1 MKPTNFDLA
10 LARASN
16 RTRARQEAQ
25 EALDLAKHRE
35 HVAKVLLDPRKA
47 MNNYKR
53 QQATRRENLLD
64 PDWGTVRYFPKWSFG
79 MTTREYI
86 RSYQALNRKTSNAPE
101 LTFTHAD
108 RLAPMN
114 LPWES
119 GL

>member
-10 LARASN
+10 LERATD

-64 PDWGTVRYFPKWSFG
+64 PTGSTSA
-79 MTTREYI
+79 TTRSSPPRPRPSTSGPI
-86 RSYQALNRKTSNAPE
+86 RP
-101 LTFTHAD
+101 
-108 RLAPMN
+108 
-114 LPWES
+114 
-119 GL
+119 

>member
-64 PDWGTVRYFPKWSFG
+64 PDWGTVRYFPKFTAQ
-79 MTTREYI
+79 TTAEYV
-86 RSYQALNRKTSNAPE
+86 RSYQALNRKTSQARE
-101 LTFTHAD
+101 LTFARPD
-108 RLAPMN
+108 GGRLA
-114 LPWES
+114 
-119 GL
+119 

>member
-1 MKPTNFDLA
+1 MTDPFPAA
-10 LARASN
+10 LERATD

-64 PDWGTVRYFPKWSFG
+64 PDWGTVRYFPKFTAQ
-79 MTTREYI
+79 TTAEHV